1 MLQIWPIYKCFY
13 IIRAPLT
20 RFRSDRMAEQ
30 EHSPS
35 HLSNPHDRFFRHFLA
50 DQKRAR
56 AFLHHVLPPPVL
68 AHLDLTR
75 VT

>member
-1 MLQIWPIYKCFY
+1 
-13 IIRAPLT
+13 
-20 RFRSDRMAEQ
+20 MAEQ

-35 HLSNPHDRFFRHFLA
+35 HLSNLHDRFFRHFLA
-50 DQKRAR
+50 DRKRAR
-56 AFLHHVLPPPVL
+56 AFLRHVLPPPVL